1 MELRVARFAVALGM
15 SEWRGQS
22 VIPSLGAC
30 NRVNVGAPKRMPE
43 RLSDC
48 SG

>member
-22 VIPSLGAC
+22 VIQSLGVC
-30 NRVNVGAPKRMPE
+30 NRVNVGAQKRMPE